1 MDIGVV
7 KETKPGEARVAL
19 TPPAANTLV
28 DDGHRVFLESQAGLK
43 AGFGDEEYRAVGA
56 QIVYSREEAIGRG
69 ELVLMV
75 SEPAMEDYALFQEE
89 QIVNAFLLL
98 AVQPHDAVVA
108 MVEKRMTAV
117 GMDIIEDSRGHAPI
131 LRAMSE
137 IGGPL
142 AVQMAARFLQTSEG
156 GRGILLGGLPGT
168 APAHVVILGAGAV
181 GWTAARSALGA
192 GAQVTVFD
200 VNPEA
205 LRRIHD
211 HLGGQAVTRFAH
223 KGTLERSVTTA
234 DVLIGAVSV
243 HGARTPALI
252 PHSLVTRMK
261 AGSVIVDVAIDAG
274 GCVETSRPTTIA
286 HPTYIEEQVIHCC
299 IPNLPAL
306 VARTASYVL
315 ANTSLPYIRRLAALG
330 AKNAAAADPVLGA
343 GFYIDAGRIVKA
355 NIAAEF
361 ERAERHASKV
371 GEVGR

>member
-1 MDIGVV
+1 MDIGIV
-7 KETKPGEARVAL
+7 KEIKAGEARVAL
-19 TPPAANTLV
+19 TPPATNTLV

-43 AGFGDEEYRAVGA
+43 AGFGDEEYRAAGA

-75 SEPAMEDYALFQEE
+75 AEPLIEDYALFEEE
-89 QIVNAFLLL
+89 QIINAFLLL
-98 AVQPHDAVVA
+98 AVQPPDVIGA
-108 MVEKRMTAV
+108 MVSKRLTAV
-117 GMDIIEDSRGHAPI
+117 GMDIIENAAGHAPI

-142 AVQMAARFLQTSEG
+142 AVQMGARFLETSEG
-156 GRGILLGGLPGT
+156 GRGILLGALPGT
-168 APAHVVILGAGAV
+168 APGHVVILGAGAV
-181 GWTAARSALGA
+181 GCTAARSALGA

-211 HLGGQAVTRFAH
+211 YFGGRAVTRFAH
-223 KGTLERSVTTA
+223 KRTLERTVVTA

-261 AGSVIVDVAIDAG
+261 PGSVIVDVAIDAG

-315 ANTSLPYIRRLAALG
+315 ANASLPYIRRLAALG
-330 AKNAAAADPVLGA
+330 PKNAAATDPVLAA
-343 GFYIDAGRIVKA
+343 GIYVDAGRIVKA
-355 NIAAEF
+355 DLAAEF
-361 ERAERHASKV
+361 ERTGKRVK
-371 GEVGR
+371 G